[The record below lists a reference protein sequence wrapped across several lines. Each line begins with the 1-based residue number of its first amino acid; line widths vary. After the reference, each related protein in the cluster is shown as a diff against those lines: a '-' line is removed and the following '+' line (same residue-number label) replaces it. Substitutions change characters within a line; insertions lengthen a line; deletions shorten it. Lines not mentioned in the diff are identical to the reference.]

1 MAGELDPSP
10 LLDEIRSEAER
21 AGVPVSVVTGDDVD
35 QRARTEA
42 PQGVVA
48 RADPLPEADVDE
60 LLAAPDAFVVTL
72 DGVTDPGNL
81 GAVLRSAE
89 GAGVTGAVL
98 PKRRSAHLSPAAC
111 KAAAGAA
118 EYLPIGLVPGIPA
131 LLERASRAGVWVV
144 GLDGDGDLDVF
155 DLELADQPLVV
166 VFGAEGR
173 GLARLTRERCD
184 VLCRIPMAGRLE
196 SLNVSAAAAVACF
209 EIARRRR
216 S

>member
-10 LLDEIRSEAER
+10 LLDAIRSEADR
-21 AGVPVSVVTGDDVD
+21 SGVPVSIVTADDVE
-35 QRARTEA
+35 QRTRTEA

-48 RADPLPEADVDE
+48 RADSLPEADVDG
-60 LLAAPDAFVVTL
+60 LLAAPGAFVVAL

-89 GAGVTGAVL
+89 GAGATGAVL

-144 GLDGDGDLDVF
+144 GLDGDGDVDVF

-166 VFGAEGR
+166 VFGGEGR

-184 VLCRIPMAGRLE
+184 ILCRIPMAGRIE

-216 S
+216 P